1 MSVKKTERTEGE
13 LIAITVTR
21 EAAEYIMKITDN
33 EKVFPKRARFTAVY
47 KLQNMALNLVR
58 LTVEAN
64 EIFPKSKEEYYA
76 MRHSRQQEAMAI
88 CRSILALLDMTKDIY
103 HIAPNRIEYAT
114 KLLTNAR
121 IKILQWMKS
130 DETKYRV

>member
-1 MSVKKTERTEGE
+1 MAVKKTERTEGE

-21 EAAEYIMKITDN
+21 EAAEYIMRISDN
-33 EKVFPKRARFTAVY
+33 AKVFPKRARFTVVF

-64 EIFPKSKEEYYA
+64 EIYPKSKEEYYSL
-76 MRHSRQQEAMAI
+76 RHPKLQEAMAI
-88 CRSILALLDMTKDIY
+88 CRSILALIDMVKDIY
-103 HIAPNRIEYAT
+103 NVAPNRVEYAT

-130 DETKYRV
+130 DEAKYRV